1 MKILSSAILCVAI
14 TLAGCQTIEDH
25 AFAGYSVRPI
35 DKDSMAS
42 SSAIV
47 TELKRVRTIDAEKS
61 PGRSIVS
68 EACFANFTVVPPDC
82 QRERNEALSI
92 LMMASSNLCLKH
104 RQSIYGR
111 EAATNVTFGTLTNF
125 FAGAA
130 AVVNSD
136 SAKTLYAALALF
148 SNSERSL
155 VNETVYKQMV
165 VTAVDKKIVES
176 YESKM
181 LVIDGKMNDS
191 YASYGIYQGIND
203 ITTLHN
209 SCSFMS
215 GLGLALEE
223 GTKGSK
229 AKKISTL
236 RGNLMNIENDRKKY
250 CVAGNSADQQAA
262 CTNVT
267 DRAKAVT
274 ISLTALESS
283 LD

>member
-25 AFAGYSVRPI
+25 AFGGYSIRPI
-35 DKDSMAS
+35 DKHSMAPN
-42 SSAIV
+42 SAIV
-47 TELKRVRTIDAEKS
+47 AELKIARTMGDEKS
-61 PGRSIVS
+61 KSIVS
-68 EACFANFTVVPPDC
+68 EACFVGGADEADAC
-82 QRERNEALSI
+82 RRERNEALSI

-111 EAATNVTFGTLTNF
+111 EAATNFTFGTLTNF

-155 VNETVYKQMV
+155 VNESVYKQMV

-176 YESKM
+176 YESKI
-181 LVIDGKMNDS
+181 LAIDEKMS
-191 YASYGIYQGIND
+191 RLYANYGIYQGLSD
-203 ITTLHN
+203 ISDLHN

-215 GLGLALEE
+215 GLRLALEE
-223 GTKGSK
+223 GTRGSN
-229 AKKISTL
+229 ANRIAIL
-236 RGNLMNIENDRKKY
+236 RRNLMNIEKDREKY
-250 CVAGNSADQQAA
+250 CGAGKLANQQAV
-262 CTNVT
+262 CVNYD

-274 ISLTALESS
+274 TSLTALESS